1 MCDEELDEALFL
13 LNDLCFDRMGR
24 SQKRKAGAVAGAFL
38 IELGHFNRTLHR
50 IRCNSHDGQ
59 FRLLARTRY

>member
-13 LNDLCFDRMGR
+13 LTYAASIEWDAD
-24 SQKRKAGAVAGAFL
+24 KTEKPGAVAGAFL
-38 IELGHFNRTLHR
+38 IELGHFNRSLHR
-50 IRCNSHDGQ
+50 VRCKSHDGQ